1 MLRARLLSLLFIISS
16 LSEAQSVK
24 IPGYTGYATPA
35 EAEETTMF
43 SGKTGLHWVDANQEL
58 HYFFHIAH
66 PGALAVSLN
75 TCNPRKGSS
84 VQLQLAGKT
93 FIVHIPKS
101 KDTVAVPVGSIQIA
115 DSGFYEIHLK
125 AIQKSGG
132 IVTNIHSI
140 GLSGTATE
148 GIHFNTKTRR
158 NAASVH
164 LRYPLPDSIR
174 AIAFYNEV
182 TVPVGDDPVHTYYMA
197 CGFKRGYF
205 GMQVNSENERRV
217 IFSIWDASN
226 EAVDRNK
233 VPDSN
238 RVKLLAKGDGVVAGG
253 FGNEGTGGHSHWV
266 YNWKAGQTYQFVVT
280 VVGDSTTQTT
290 IYTGYFFLPE
300 EKKWKLIAAFRSPHD
315 GKTLT
320 NLYSFSENFWG
331 TNGQL
336 KRKALFGN
344 QWIQKNNGQW
354 KELTTSSFSY
364 DATGKAGDRIDYAA
378 GVENGQFYLSNG
390 GFEQRGARF
399 GDLYNRPATNRK
411 PVTDFTK
418 NADSAAQAIA
428 DKQLIASAVAA
439 KQMDTTGSIDGVY
452 YAILKEGT
460 GKQVALTDTVTVFY
474 KGSLLADGSVF
485 DQTKEKPATFPLN
498 RLIKGWQLAVPLCKV
513 GGKIRILIPSG
524 LAYGIRTRSMAIP
537 PNQVL
542 VFDVEVV
549 AAK

>member
-1 MLRARLLSLLFIISS
+1 MLRVCLLPFLLVVSLFVK
-16 LSEAQSVK
+16 AQSVN

-35 EAEETTMF
+35 ETEEASLF
-43 SGKTGLHWVDANQEL
+43 SGKTGLHWVDAGQEL
-58 HYFFHIAH
+58 HYFFYAAH
-66 PGALAVSLN
+66 PGVLAVSLN
-75 TCNPRKGSS
+75 TCNPQKGAS

-93 FIVHIPKS
+93 FIVNIPRS
-101 KDTVAVPVGSIQIA
+101 KDTIAVKAGSLTIS

-125 AIQKSGG
+125 AIKKAGG
-132 IVTNIHSI
+132 LVANIHSI
-140 GLSGTATE
+140 RLSGPATA
-148 GIHFNTKTRR
+148 GIHFNAKTRR

-164 LRYPLPDSIR
+164 LRYPLPDSIK
-174 AIAFYNEV
+174 AHAFYNEV

-205 GMQVNSENERRV
+205 GMQVNSEKERRV
-217 IFSIWDASN
+217 IFSIWDSSN

-233 VPDSN
+233 VADSN
-238 RVKLLAKGDGVVAGG
+238 RVRLLAKGDGVVAGG

-280 VVGDSTTQTT
+280 TLTDSASQTT
-290 IYTGYFFLPE
+290 IYTGYFYLPE
-300 EKKWKLIAAFRSPHD
+300 EKKWKLIASFRSPHD
-315 GKTLT
+315 GNMLT

-344 QWIQKNNGQW
+344 QWVQKNNGQW
-354 KELTTSSFSY
+354 KELTSSTFSY

-378 GVENGQFYLSNG
+378 GVEQGQFFLSNG
-390 GFEQRGARF
+390 GFEKSVTKY
-399 GDLYNRPATNRK
+399 GDVYNRPATNLK
-411 PVTDFTK
+411 PVIEWAK
-418 NADSAAQAIA
+418 NADSAAQELA
-428 DKQLIASAVAA
+428 DRQLIGEAVAK
-439 KQMDTTGSIDGVY
+439 KQIDTTGNIGGVY
-452 YAILKEGT
+452 YSMLKEGA
-460 GKQVALTDTVTVFY
+460 GKQVSLTDTVTVFY

-485 DQTKEKPATFPLN
+485 DQTNDKPATFPLN

-513 GGKIRILIPSG
+513 GGKIRIIIPSG
-524 LAYGIRTRSMAIP
+524 LAYGIRTRSIAIP

>member
-1 MLRARLLSLLFIISS
+1 MLRALLLSFLLPVSMFVT
-16 LSEAQSVK
+16 AQSVK
-24 IPGYTGYATPA
+24 IPGYTGYAIPA
-35 EAEETTMF
+35 ETEEATLF
-43 SGKTGLHWVDANQEL
+43 SGKTGLHWVDAGQEL
-58 HYFFHIAH
+58 HYFFHASH
-66 PGALAVSLN
+66 PGTLTVSLN
-75 TCNPRKGSS
+75 TCNSRKGTT
-84 VQLQLAGKT
+84 VQVALAGKM
-93 FIVHIPKS
+93 FIVNIPKS
-101 KDTVAVPVGSIQIA
+101 KDTVAVPVGSVSIA
-115 DSGFYEIHLK
+115 DSGFYDIHLK
-125 AIQKSGG
+125 AVKASGG
-132 IVTNIHSI
+132 LVANINSI
-140 GLSGTATE
+140 SLSGTATA

-174 AIAFYNEV
+174 AVTFYNEV
-182 TVPVGDDPVHTYYMA
+182 TVSVGDDPVHTYYMA

-205 GMQVNSENERRV
+205 GMQVNSDKERRV
-217 IFSIWDASN
+217 IFSVWDSSN

-233 VPDSN
+233 VADSN
-238 RVKLLAKGDGVVAGG
+238 RVKLLAKGTGVVAGD

-266 YNWKAGQTYQFVVT
+266 YNWKAGQTYQFAVT
-280 VVGDSTTQTT
+280 VLTDSASQTT
-290 IYTGYFFLPE
+290 IYTGYFYLPE
-300 EKKWKLIAAFRSPHD
+300 EKEWKMIAAFRSPHD
-315 GKTLT
+315 GNTLT

-344 QWIQKNNGQW
+344 QWVQKRNGQW
-354 KELTTSSFSY
+354 KELTTASFSY

-390 GFEQRGARF
+390 GFEQTGARF
-399 GDLYNRPATNRK
+399 GDLYNRPATNRR
-411 PVTDFTK
+411 PVIDFTK
-418 NADSAAQAIA
+418 NADSAAQEMA
-428 DKQLIASAVAA
+428 DKELIASAVAA
-439 KQMDTTGSIDGVY
+439 KQIDTTGSINGVY

-513 GGKIRILIPSG
+513 GGKIRIIIPSG